1 MTRVAFDTNVL
12 VYAELEPGTDK
23 GDLAGLLIERAA
35 IHQSVIP
42 AQVLGE
48 FLAVIRRKRREQ
60 FPGACEL
67 VIELT
72 SLFKIGET
80 DAAAMRSATELAQR
94 HRLQFWDAV
103 ICAAAMQAG
112 ATHLLTEDMHD
123 GLMLEGL
130 KLFDPFNPANRTEL
144 DRLLLALG

>member
-23 GDLAGLLIERAA
+23 GDLAGSLIERAS
-35 IHQSVIP
+35 IHQAIIP

-48 FLAVIRRKRREQ
+48 FLAVIRRKRREL

-67 VIELT
+67 VSELT
-72 SLFKIGET
+72 SLVKIAGT
-80 DAAAMRSATELAQR
+80 DATVMRSAIELAQR
-94 HRLQFWDAV
+94 HRLQIWDAV
-103 ICAAAMQAG
+103 ICAASLEAG
-112 ATHLLTEDMHD
+112 ATHLLSEDMQD

-130 KLFDPFNPANRTEL
+130 KLLDPFNAANRTEL
-144 DRLLLALG
+144 DRLLPTLG

>member
-1 MTRVAFDTNVL
+1 MTRIALDTNVL

-23 GDLAGLLIERAA
+23 GGLAASLIERAA
-35 IHQSVIP
+35 IHQAIIP

-60 FPGACEL
+60 FPGACEF

-72 SLFKIGET
+72 SLLKIAET
-80 DAAAMRSATELAQR
+80 NATVMRSAIQLAQR

-103 ICAAAMQAG
+103 ICAASMRES

-130 KLFDPFNPANRTEL
+130 KLLDPFNPSNRTEL
-144 DRLLLALG
+144 DRLLPALG

>member
-1 MTRVAFDTNVL
+1 MTRVAFDTNIL

-23 GDLAGLLIERAA
+23 GDLASSLIERASLHQA
-35 IHQSVIP
+35 IIP

-80 DAAAMRSATELAQR
+80 DASVMRSAMELAQR

-112 ATHLLTEDMHD
+112 ATHLLSEDMHD
-123 GLMLEGL
+123 GSMLEGL
-130 KLFDPFNPANRTEL
+130 KLLDPFNAGNRTEL
-144 DRLLLALG
+144 DRLLPALG